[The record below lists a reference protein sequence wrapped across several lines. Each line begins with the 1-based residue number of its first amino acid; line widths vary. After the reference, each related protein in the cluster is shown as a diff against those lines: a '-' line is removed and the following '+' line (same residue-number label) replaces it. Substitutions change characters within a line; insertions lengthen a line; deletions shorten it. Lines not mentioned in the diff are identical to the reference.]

1 MSEKGSVFQK
11 GGGGTNFEQN
21 IQTAFLVTMLI
32 GGDVP
37 YLPSSRI
44 SEIAL
49 QVTNRGYET
58 DDLLVVAKSE
68 DGEHRILIQIK
79 HEIAFTEKNELCKE
93 VFSTFWKD
101 YNNTFAFNKE
111 KDKLIV
117 IKSGLTKSERN
128 HLKSILNWANTHSTA
143 TDFISEVNRI
153 KAKKEQLD
161 VFRKILKEANN
172 NVELTDETLWEFL
185 KCVDVLEYDF
195 LDEGST
201 CKTYFLNLIKLC
213 KNGSSALNEEE
224 IWNCVY
230 SYVSSINPN
239 GGSVTLESVKEQSF
253 YKHFDLTLI
262 SPYST
267 ALKKIQNDS
276 QAILRP
282 IRTTIGFGK
291 NEIHFP
297 RTELIENILDSIKNT
312 QFTIVIG
319 KPGVGKT
326 AVVKDLL
333 KKDFSNASVF
343 VFRADQFNVSA
354 LANVLSNIGINE
366 SIDDIFSCVSLIP
379 EKIVFIDS
387 FEKLLESDPEC
398 AFKQFLAMIKDH
410 PDIKVVLASRKY
422 ALDLLSLK
430 FDIGCN
436 SQQIIEIPQLNENEL
451 LIASQ
456 NYPNL
461 NSLLENEKIKQLLQ
475 CPKYLDFA
483 LRTIE
488 KAKNDLSNLCV
499 TDFKHLLW
507 NALVVDVQNTKNGLH
522 INREKAF
529 MNIAVKRAK
538 EMKLF
543 TKPDDAIDADALV
556 CLENDEIVFQENT
569 NRRYSPTHD
578 ILEDWALERYVS
590 EMFEEY
596 SNPEDFFVNL
606 GNEPAIRRAFRLW
619 VEDYLIDNN
628 DKLVEL
634 IRVLLYDNT
643 IERYWSDELLI
654 SVFRSDNCA
663 YFFEA
668 FEKDLLL
675 DNGTFFN
682 KCLHVIKTCSKEMIV
697 IGDTTRLI
705 PIGNG
710 WSCALSF
717 INKHIEQL
725 NNKRLSILTFMSDWY
740 KKLLF
745 KYNDVNE
752 EEKKNAKSIVLY
764 YIKEFEFGILALEDI
779 KLDFLVSILF
789 DLSSV
794 SKEDIESLIDR
805 CCDNKEKLWTLKA
818 LYKVVKKRILSG
830 IGNFHFL
837 RDFPEIVVKFAWKEW
852 RYYLREDG
860 NDDIIPHR
868 LYENECWGIKNGNF
882 FPSGIYK
889 TPFYNLLK
897 IHPIEGIKFIVEFVN
912 YAVDFYTNTYGNN
925 YYKHNITK
933 IDIVVYDNRISSIY
947 ASEELWLA
955 FRGHSVT
962 SYLLESLLMSLEKYL
977 LEVAANNSDTSSTI
991 LDYMF
996 EYILENSNN
1005 VAPIAVL
1012 SSIIMAYPIKVGK
1025 KMLPIFSV
1033 KEFYTWDLTR
1043 ALKDHSP
1050 LAPIDFEIVIA
1061 QEERYNSNQLLHRRK
1076 YSRGLLDFVLDYQF
1090 NIRILND
1097 DLFKIFDVLKEKYDN
1112 SEDIV
1117 WKKNLIEIDIRN
1129 QKIGEYDPKLGG
1141 FPIYTIYDEEID
1153 DYFEDNKEEEF
1164 RYQEASKYAALL
1176 TKAWESNDIINYE
1189 EWKEC
1194 YIYYTRINES
1204 DVLHTMKILDRPI
1217 TLAYIG
1223 LDSFSNLL
1231 SSEQKNWC
1239 VEKLNESIIDIIDD
1253 TYHHGFGMS
1262 VKYNLLEKDV
1272 ALSSFHLLISNTN
1285 NGDEKD
1291 IIIRRMIF
1299 MLTAPFSN
1307 FDIDIITKYIRE
1319 VFYKYYPIL
1328 TKRIW
1333 LILIELSIYRKNI
1346 GSDLHC
1352 KSESQFK
1359 DEIDFIDSKLSENNI
1374 NTDLSKISFAKCD
1387 KFILSRLIPLTPI
1400 HFEDSDFCNFI
1411 LHILSLLLDDMK
1423 KEENMRILTYDDYEM
1438 IIYIKRYLALCLLDS
1453 DTNFSIPLFKLLIE
1467 SVLEHEPVFVYGRDD
1482 LLEFINGTLD
1492 FYVLKLHD
1500 NGILKVPEETY
1511 KKEIDNFWSL
1521 WKVFYNLVPD
1531 NSDHPIIKKLL
1542 FDINYLL
1549 YDDKGIPNDENWN
1562 VFEQKIIFY
1571 RDALIVKG
1579 KSHISSAI
1587 KVLSTIGDKAFMPY
1601 GVHWIVDILKSNIE
1615 QQSCLESPDA
1625 ERMIHNL
1632 YKNHIYIIKSD
1643 KKLIDDYLWILNKM
1657 VELGSSKAY
1666 FIRENVITYKNNK

>member
-1 MSEKGSVFQK
+1 MSEKGTVFQK
-11 GGGGTNFEQN
+11 GGGGTNFEQS
-21 IQTAFLVTMLI
+21 IQTAFLVTMLV
-32 GGDVP
+32 GGNVP
-37 YLPSSRI
+37 CLPSSRI

-58 DDLLVVAKSE
+58 DDLLVITKSE
-68 DGEHRILIQIK
+68 DEEHRILIQIK
-79 HEIAFTEKNELCKE
+79 HDILFTVNSKICKE
-93 VFSTFWKD
+93 VFTDFWKD
-101 YNNTFAFNKE
+101 FNKTE
-111 KDKLIV
+111 LFDKSKDKLIIV
-117 IKSGLTKSERN
+117 KSGLTKNEKN
-128 HLKSILNWANTHSTA
+128 HLKALFNWANTHSSA
-143 TDFISEVNRI
+143 SDFISEVNRI
-153 KAKKEQLD
+153 KAKREQLD
-161 VFRKILKEANN
+161 VFRTILKEANN

-195 LDEGST
+195 LNEGSI

-213 KNGSSALNEEE
+213 KSESSIISEED
-224 IWNCVY
+224 IWNSIY
-230 SYVSSINPN
+230 SYVSEANPN
-239 GGSVTLESVKEQSF
+239 GGSFTCDSIKSEDF
-253 YKHFDLTLI
+253 YKNFDVKSI
-262 SPYST
+262 IPYNK
-267 ALKKIQNDS
+267 AIKKLLNDS
-276 QAILRP
+276 VSILQP
-282 IRTTIGFGK
+282 VKSTIGIE
-291 NEIHFP
+291 NNIIHFQ
-297 RTELIENILDSIKNT
+297 RTELIDEILNSINSS
-312 QFTIVIG
+312 QITIITG
-319 KPGVGKT
+319 KPGTGKT
-326 AVVKDLL
+326 AAIKDLL
-333 KKDFSNASVF
+333 NKNYSNANVL
-343 VFRADQFNVSA
+343 VFRADQFNEPT
-354 LANVLSNIGINE
+354 LANVFTQLGINE
-366 SIDDIFSCVSLIP
+366 SISDIFSSISLISD
-379 EKIVFIDS
+379 KIIFIDS
-387 FEKLLESDPEC
+387 LEKLLESDPDC
-398 AFKQFLAMIKDH
+398 AFSQFMTMIKTF

-422 ALDLLSLK
+422 ALDLISIK
-430 FDIGCN
+430 FNISFYN
-436 SQQIIEIPQLNENEL
+436 SQIIEIPLLDDDNLNEVSDKYTNIESLIKNDKIREL
-451 LIASQ
+451 LR
-456 NYPNL
+456 
-461 NSLLENEKIKQLLQ
+461 

-483 LRTIE
+483 LRAAY
-488 KAKNDLSNLCV
+488 KSKNNLS
-499 TDFKHLLW
+499 DISIAGFKDLLW
-507 NALVVDVQNTKNGLH
+507 NTLVVNSQNTRNGMP
-522 INREKAF
+522 IKREKAF
-529 MNIAVKRAK
+529 MDIALKRAK

-543 TKPDDAIDADALV
+543 TKPDSSVDADALV
-556 CLENDEIVFQENT
+556 CLENDEIIFQENN
-569 NRRYSPTHD
+569 NRKYSPTHD
-578 ILEDWALERYVS
+578 ILEDWALVRYVA
-590 EMFEEY
+590 EKFDEY
-596 SNPEDFFVNL
+596 LGPEFFINL
-606 GNEPAIRRAFRLW
+606 GNEPSIRRAFRLW
-619 VEDYLIDNN
+619 TEDYLNN
-628 DKLVEL
+628 QNHKIVEL
-634 IRVLLYDNT
+634 IKISLESDS
-643 IERYWSDELLI
+643 IEKYWTDEILTAI
-654 SVFRSDNCA
+654 FRSDNSDC
-663 YFFEA
+663 FFKA
-668 FEKDLLL
+668 LEKELLL
-675 DNGTFFN
+675 NDAELFD
-682 KCLHVIKTCSKEMIV
+682 KSMHIIKTCCKEILV
-697 IGDTTRLI
+697 SNNNNTNLVPIGD
-705 PIGNG
+705 G

-764 YIKEFEFGILALEDI
+764 YIKEFEFGIHALEDI

-933 IDIVVYDNRISSIY
+933 IDIVIYDNRISSIY

-977 LEVAANNSDTSSTI
+977 LEMAANNSDTSYTI

-1061 QEERYNSNQLLHRRK
+1061 QEERHNSNQLLHRRK

-1097 DLFKIFDVLKEKYDN
+1097 DLFKIFDVLKEKSDN

-1164 RYQEASKYAALL
+1164 RYQESSKYAALL
-1176 TKAWESNDIINYE
+1176 TKAWKNKDIINYE

-1307 FDIDIITKYIRE
+1307 FDIDIIIKYIRE

-1352 KSESQFK
+1352 KRESQFK

-1400 HFEDSDFCNFI
+1400 HFEDSDFYDFI
-1411 LHILSLLLDDMK
+1411 VHILSLLLDDMK
-1423 KEENMRILTYDDYEM
+1423 KEEKMRILSYDDYEM
-1438 IIYIKRYLALCLLDS
+1438 ILYIKRYLALCLLDS

-1467 SVLEHEPVFVYGRDD
+1467 SVLEHEPIIVHDRDD

-1511 KKEIDNFWSL
+1511 KNKVDNFWFL
-1521 WKVFYNLVPD
+1521 WEVFYNLIPD
-1531 NSDHPIIKKLL
+1531 NSDNPIIKKLL
-1542 FDINYLL
+1542 LDVKFLL
-1549 YDDKGIPNDENWN
+1549 YDDKHIPNEENWSILDS
-1562 VFEQKIIFY
+1562 KGMFY
-1571 RDALIVKG
+1571 REILMNKG
-1579 KSHISSAI
+1579 KPHISSAI
-1587 KVLSTIGDKAFMPY
+1587 KVLSTIGDKAFMPD

>member
-93 VFSTFWKD
+93 VFSAFWKD
-101 YNNTFAFNKE
+101 FNKTE
-111 KDKLIV
+111 LFDKSKDKLIIV
-117 IKSGLTKSERN
+117 KSGLTKSERN

-161 VFRKILKEANN
+161 VFRTILKEANN

-195 LDEGST
+195 LNEGSI

-213 KNGSSALNEEE
+213 KSESSIISEED
-224 IWNCVY
+224 IWNSIY
-230 SYVSSINPN
+230 SYVSEANPN
-239 GGSVTLESVKEQSF
+239 GGSFTCDSIKSEDF
-253 YKHFDLTLI
+253 YKNFDVKSI
-262 SPYST
+262 IPYNK
-267 ALKKIQNDS
+267 AIKKLLNDS
-276 QAILRP
+276 VSILQP
-282 IRTTIGFGK
+282 VKSTIGIE
-291 NEIHFP
+291 NNIIHFQ
-297 RTELIENILDSIKNT
+297 RTELIDEILNSINSS
-312 QFTIVIG
+312 QITIITG
-319 KPGVGKT
+319 KPGTGKT
-326 AVVKDLL
+326 AAIKDLL
-333 KKDFSNASVF
+333 NKNYSNANVL
-343 VFRADQFNVSA
+343 VFRADQFNEPT
-354 LANVLSNIGINE
+354 LANVFTQLGINE
-366 SIDDIFSCVSLIP
+366 SISDIFSSISLISD
-379 EKIVFIDS
+379 KIIFIDS
-387 FEKLLESDPEC
+387 LEKLLESDPDC
-398 AFKQFLAMIKDH
+398 AFSQFMTMIKTF

-422 ALDLLSLK
+422 ALDLISIK
-430 FDIGCN
+430 FNISFYN
-436 SQQIIEIPQLNENEL
+436 SQIIEIPLLDDDNLNEVSDKYTNIESLIKNDKIREL
-451 LIASQ
+451 LR
-456 NYPNL
+456 
-461 NSLLENEKIKQLLQ
+461 

-483 LRTIE
+483 LRAAY
-488 KAKNDLSNLCV
+488 KSKNNLS
-499 TDFKHLLW
+499 DISIAGFKDLLW
-507 NALVVDVQNTKNGLH
+507 NTLVVNSQNTRNGMP
-522 INREKAF
+522 IKREKAF
-529 MNIAVKRAK
+529 MDIALKRAK

-543 TKPDDAIDADALV
+543 TKPDSSVDADALV
-556 CLENDEIVFQENT
+556 CLENDEIIFQENN
-569 NRRYSPTHD
+569 NRKYSPTHD
-578 ILEDWALERYVS
+578 ILEDWALVRYVA
-590 EMFEEY
+590 EKFDEY
-596 SNPEDFFVNL
+596 LGPEFFINL
-606 GNEPAIRRAFRLW
+606 GNEPSIRRAFRLW
-619 VEDYLIDNN
+619 TEDYLNN
-628 DKLVEL
+628 QNHKIVEL
-634 IRVLLYDNT
+634 IKISLESDS
-643 IERYWSDELLI
+643 IEKYWTDEILTAI
-654 SVFRSDNCA
+654 FRSDNSDC
-663 YFFEA
+663 FFKA
-668 FEKDLLL
+668 LEKELLL
-675 DNGTFFN
+675 NDAELFD
-682 KCLHVIKTCSKEMIV
+682 KSMHIIKTCCKEILV
-697 IGDTTRLI
+697 SNNNNTNLVPIGD
-705 PIGNG
+705 G

-897 IHPIEGIKFIVEFVN
+897 IHPIDSIRFIVEFVN
-912 YAVDFYTNTYGNN
+912 YAVGFYANTYD
-925 YYKHNITK
+925 IAK
-933 IDIVVYDNRISSIY
+933 IDIIIDDKISSKY
-947 ASEELWLA
+947 ADEKLWLA

-977 LEVAANNSDTSSTI
+977 LEIAADNNGNSSTI
-991 LDYMF
+991 LNYMF
-996 EYILENSNN
+996 DYILWNSNN
-1005 VAPIAVL
+1005 IAPIAVL
-1012 SSIIMAYPIKVGK
+1012 SSVIMAYPIKVGE

-1033 KEFYTWDLTR
+1033 KEFYIWDLSR

-1061 QEERYNSNQLLHRRK
+1061 QEERHNSNQLLHRRK

-1097 DLFKIFDVLKEKYDN
+1097 DLFKIFDVLKEKSDN

-1164 RYQEASKYAALL
+1164 RYQESSKYAALL
-1176 TKAWESNDIINYE
+1176 TKAWESNDIINYK

-1194 YIYYTRINES
+1194 YNYYTKINKN
-1204 DVLHTMKILDRPI
+1204 DVLHSMKILDRPI
-1217 TLAYIG
+1217 TLAYLG
-1223 LDSFSNLL
+1223 LNSFSNLL

-1272 ALSSFHLLISNTN
+1272 ALSSFHLLISNTEN
-1285 NGDEKD
+1285 ESEKE
-1291 IIIRRMIF
+1291 IIIRIMIF
-1299 MLTAPFSN
+1299 MLIAPFSS
-1307 FDIDIITKYIRE
+1307 IDTNIITEYIRGD
-1319 VFYKYYPIL
+1319 FYKYYPTI

-1333 LILIELSIYRKNI
+1333 FILIELSIYRKNI

-1400 HFEDSDFCNFI
+1400 HFEDSDFYDFI
-1411 LHILSLLLDDMK
+1411 VHILSLLLDDMK
-1423 KEENMRILTYDDYEM
+1423 KEEKMRILSYDDYEM
-1438 IIYIKRYLALCLLDS
+1438 ILYIKRYLALCLLDS

-1467 SVLEHEPVFVYGRDD
+1467 SVLENEPIIVHDRDD

-1511 KKEIDNFWSL
+1511 KNKVDNFWFL
-1521 WKVFYNLVPD
+1521 WEVFYNLIPD
-1531 NSDHPIIKKLL
+1531 NSDNPIIKKLL
-1542 FDINYLL
+1542 LDVKFLL
-1549 YDDKGIPNDENWN
+1549 YDDKHIPNEENWSILDS
-1562 VFEQKIIFY
+1562 KGMFY
-1571 RDALIVKG
+1571 REILMNKG
-1579 KSHISSAI
+1579 KPHISSAI
-1587 KVLSTIGDKAFMPY
+1587 KVLSTIGDKAFMPD